1 MIKSFRTRLIWLSV
15 VVSGLALMAF
25 GAGSWWLIQGI
36 QIERLDAEVRAHAER
51 EVGRLRSAF
60 AWQRFEAD
68 VLTNFGLR
76 QSRDLLLLAQDAAG
90 QELYRSPHW
99 PSNFDTARVPWPS
112 QQDAPQPGPWI
123 QLLRPPPPDG
133 PRGLPREG
141 QWAPPKDAPSGRPPD
156 TARPRMDMPP
166 GMAAD
171 MPPTGPRPAS
181 KVIFREIAG
190 QPWRIGLASTERAH
204 VLIAVNAA
212 VIDGEMTSVRNAFL
226 VAIPLALLMIGAG
239 AWVLSSRALR
249 PLKKLSEA
257 TRQVTAKG
265 LDQRLS
271 SMGEDLEFA
280 ELIGVFNSMLER
292 LERSF
297 QQANRFSADA
307 AHELKTPLA
316 ILQGQLERAIQQ
328 AENRPA
334 LQRDLTSILDEVRR
348 LSTISRKLLLLSQA
362 DAGRMR
368 IFKAPFDLTSAL
380 QDVMEDTQMLAPHL
394 KITSTIDAGL
404 TMAADSSLIRQVLH
418 NLISNAIKYNLPEGW
433 IHLVTHRLENRIE
446 VCVSNASAGIP
457 VADEGKLFERFYRAD
472 TAHSRQVEGVG
483 LGLSLS
489 REIARAHGGDLM
501 LKAQSGQSIEF
512 VLLLPLA

>member
-15 VVSGLALMAF
+15 LVSGLALVAF
-25 GAGSWWLIQGI
+25 GLGSWWLIRGI
-36 QIERLDAEVRAHAER
+36 QLERLDTEVRAHAER
-51 EVGRLRSAF
+51 EVDRQRSAF

-76 QSRDLLLLAQDAAG
+76 QSKDLLLLAQDAAG
-90 QELYRSPHW
+90 QVLYKSSHW
-99 PSNFDTARVPWPS
+99 PANFDTDRLPWPS
-112 QQDAPQPGPWI
+112 QQDVPKPGPWI
-123 QLLRPPPPDG
+123 QLLRPPPPNG

-141 QWAPPKDAPSGRPPD
+141 QWGPPMGEPSGPLPDAARLDQNFDTADRPP
-156 TARPRMDMPP
+156 P
-166 GMAAD
+166 
-171 MPPTGPRPAS
+171 GPRPAS
-181 KVIFREIAG
+181 ASIFRDIAG
-190 QPWRIGLASTERAH
+190 QEWRIGLASTERSR
-204 VLIAVNAA
+204 VLIAVNAH
-212 VIDGEMTSVRNAFL
+212 VMDSEMTSVRNAFL
-226 VAIPLALLMIGAG
+226 VAIPLALLMIGLG
-239 AWVLSSRALR
+239 AWVLSSRAMH
-249 PLKKLSEA
+249 PLKKLTEA

-271 SMGEDLEFA
+271 SIGKDLEFA
-280 ELIGVFNSMLER
+280 ELIGVFNGMLER

-328 AENRPA
+328 AENRTA

-368 IFKAPFDLTSAL
+368 IFKEPFDLTSAL
-380 QDVMEDTQMLAPHL
+380 EDVIEDTQMLAPQL
-394 KITSTIDAGL
+394 QVTSTIDTGL
-404 TMAADSSLIRQVLH
+404 KIAADSSLLRQVLH
-418 NLISNAIKYNLPEGW
+418 NLISNAIKYNLPGGW
-433 IHLVTHRLENRIE
+433 IHLATHRLDARIE

-489 REIARAHGGDLM
+489 REIARAHGGELM
-501 LKAQSGQSIEF
+501 LKAQDGQSVEF